1 MDFDDWQV
9 DLKRSLAVHST
20 GFRLTVEGDPRS
32 PTGVLPGRFPDYL
45 SAAEQAA
52 LLRRGINAIVRNAV
66 TGQRKEAETGLAGAL
81 AGQTP

>member
-20 GFRLTVEGDPRS
+20 GFRLTVEGDPRR

-52 LLRRGINAIVRNAV
+52 LLRRGINAIARKAVNGQRKDAEAVVRNALV
-66 TGQRKEAETGLAGAL
+66 PLG
-81 AGQTP
+81 